1 MQAVKNVTPF
11 AAAKTALHLP
21 AGELNVGQRKREEA
35 MEMSIW
41 IAKLLGPV
49 LAVLAFP
56 MLIFPKDL

>member
-1 MQAVKNVTPF
+1 
-11 AAAKTALHLP
+11 
-21 AGELNVGQRKREEA
+21 